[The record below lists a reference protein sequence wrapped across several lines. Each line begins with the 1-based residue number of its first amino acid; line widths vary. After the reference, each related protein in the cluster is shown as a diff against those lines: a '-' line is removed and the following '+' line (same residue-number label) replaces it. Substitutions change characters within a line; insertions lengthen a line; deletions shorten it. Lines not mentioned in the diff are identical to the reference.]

1 MTALNQD
8 RDPRRKEGLLGQG
21 PVGADV
27 TIYGGALV
35 MFNADGYVVPGA
47 DTVGCIFAGVSAKQT
62 KNSPGANGDKT
73 AEFWCEGLFMV
84 TLGSAISQANVGDKV
99 YLVDDQTVELAAQT
113 TNDIY
118 CGVIAEYLDS
128 THAWIDIKPA
138 TV

>member
-21 PVGADV
+21 PVGANV

-35 MFNADGYVVPGA
+35 MFNAKGYVIPGA
-47 DTVGCIFAGVSAKQT
+47 DTAGCIFAGVSAEQT
-62 KNSPGANGDKT
+62 ENSLGANGDKT
-73 AEFWCEGLFMV
+73 AEFWREGLFMV
-84 TLGSAISQANVGDKV
+84 TLGSTISQANVGDKV
-99 YLVDDQTVELAAQT
+99 YIVDDQTVGLT
-113 TNDIY
+113 VTNVY